1 MCEDG
6 ERANVLTFGELGRT
20 AVQSLL
26 KQITSSLQLLPSLQH
41 HVQYN
46 VHLSVDPFILH
57 VITQN
62 MHERE
67 GDDTHISFDEFR
79 EVRVPNVKDVWPFEQ
94 RHSVFICLQRQ
105 RERWMVVFTETERE
119 LDGGVSTELYITL
132 ESRYSEYFSSSNI
145 LAKSTGQFNLI
156 AQHSPATVKVFRM
169 ICWPVLPQPQHPTI
183 LSDTDLESL
192 FKEVVFLQKEGVVY
206 DDLGSCNLE
215 VHDPIVDSLG
225 GIHCSQT
232 LLEIRVHR
240 PHLQRPE

>member
-26 KQITSSLQLLPSLQH
+26 KQITSSLQLLPSLQS

-67 GDDTHISFDEFR
+67 GDDTHISFYEFR

-105 RERWMVVFTETERE
+105 RERGGMVVFTETERGE
-119 LDGGVSTELYITL
+119 RWDGGVSTALYIIL
-132 ESRYSEYFSSSNI
+132 ESRYSEYVVGFSFI
-145 LAKSTGQFNLI
+145 
-156 AQHSPATVKVFRM
+156 
-169 ICWPVLPQPQHPTI
+169 
-183 LSDTDLESL
+183 
-192 FKEVVFLQKEGVVY
+192 
-206 DDLGSCNLE
+206 
-215 VHDPIVDSLG
+215 
-225 GIHCSQT
+225 
-232 LLEIRVHR
+232 
-240 PHLQRPE
+240 